1 VPVATRALR
10 LALAIAVPALLTAC
24 ERRTED
30 QGKAPARR
38 EPVAAVTPL
47 PKPPP
52 AKYLRDAYGKLDDC
66 VADWGFAAKCTP
78 VPADA
83 PERSRGAVYF
93 GPIYSSALRAE
104 SQLAARREAVEQGY
118 AAQLDETPSDRSVA
132 RIEINS

>member
-1 VPVATRALR
+1 MRALR
-10 LALAIAVPALLTAC
+10 LALAIALPALLAAC

-38 EPVAAVTPL
+38 EPAVAVAPL

-52 AKYLRDAYGKLDDC
+52 AKYLRDAYGRLDDC

-78 VPADA
+78 VPTDA
-83 PERSRGAVYF
+83 PERARGAHFF
-93 GPIYSSALRAE
+93 GPIYSSALRTE

-118 AAQLDETPSDRSVA
+118 AAQLDETPSDRSIA
-132 RIEINS
+132 RIEISS